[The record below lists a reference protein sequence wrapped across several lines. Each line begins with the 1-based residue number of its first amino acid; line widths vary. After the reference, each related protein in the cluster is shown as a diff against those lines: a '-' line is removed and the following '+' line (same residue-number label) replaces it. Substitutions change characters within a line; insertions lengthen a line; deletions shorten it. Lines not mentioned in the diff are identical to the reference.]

1 MAGPASHR
9 IVIAFTCALALAG
22 LLCAS
27 PQQAQDIE
35 RERRRMVEEQIQS
48 RGVRNTRVLEAM
60 RTVPRHEFVA
70 DAYKSAA
77 YSDTPLPTSQ
87 GQTISQPYIVALM
100 TELADPKP
108 EHRVLE
114 VGTGSGYQAAILS
127 GLVREVYSIELVA
140 ELAASAKQRLDRLGF
155 KNVQV
160 RQGDGYLGWPQAAP
174 FDSILVTAGATE
186 VPQPLVSQLKPGGRM
201 IIPVGGSSLDQV
213 LKVVEMWSAMARLSV
228 LSTVQRQLYE
238 VLVEP
243 LDPRSNRHMLAD
255 TLDSRQSSCS
265 VTPLERGSA
274 ASFGALPAEALA
286 LRSARNLSKR
296 GTSGVM
302 SFSVL
307 SIMLEY

>member
-1 MAGPASHR
+1 MASPASHR
-9 IVIAFTCALALAG
+9 IVIVFTCVLALAG
-22 LLCAS
+22 LQFAS

-48 RGVRNTRVLEAM
+48 RGVRNTRVLDAM

-160 RQGDGYLGWPQAAP
+160 RQGDGYLGWPQTAP

-213 LKVVEMWSAMARLSV
+213 LKVVEKDAAGKVSIRDVIPVRFVPL
-228 LSTVQRQLYE
+228 LRQ
-238 VLVEP
+238 
-243 LDPRSNRHMLAD
+243 
-255 TLDSRQSSCS
+255 
-265 VTPLERGSA
+265 
-274 ASFGALPAEALA
+274 
-286 LRSARNLSKR
+286 
-296 GTSGVM
+296 
-302 SFSVL
+302 
-307 SIMLEY
+307 